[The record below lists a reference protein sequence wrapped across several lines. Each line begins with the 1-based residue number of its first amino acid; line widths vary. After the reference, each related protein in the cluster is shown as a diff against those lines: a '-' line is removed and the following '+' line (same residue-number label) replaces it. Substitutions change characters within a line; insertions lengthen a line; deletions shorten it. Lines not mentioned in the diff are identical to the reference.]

1 MDHTLYFSSFRCMAD
16 PFANGVTG
24 RMIVIEQPAKNVMPV
39 IILQWRNKCVD
50 LADTNA
56 RVHAVGRFE

>member
-1 MDHTLYFSSFRCMAD
+1 MAD